1 MTDRLFSEIELE
13 EESNK
18 LDLTKEQAM
27 ARYKPEL
34 DSMNSLIKS
43 LDQYQLK
50 FGTQSNVYYE
60 VLELK
65 MKLVKNKEALEQFL
79 GDI

>member
-27 ARYKPEL
+27 VKYKPEL
-34 DSMNSLIKS
+34 DSMNNLIKS

-65 MKLVKNKEALEQFL
+65 AKLIKNKEALEQFL

>member
-27 ARYKPEL
+27 VKYKPEL
-34 DSMNSLIKS
+34 DCMNNLIKS

-65 MKLVKNKEALEQFL
+65 AKVIKNKEVLEQFL

>member
-27 ARYKPEL
+27 AKYKPEL
-34 DSMNSLIKS
+34 DSMNNLIKS

-50 FGTQSNVYYE
+50 FGTESNVYYE

-65 MKLVKNKEALEQFL
+65 AKLIKNKEALEQFL

>member
-18 LDLTKEQAM
+18 IDLTKEQAM
-27 ARYKPEL
+27 VKYKPEL
-34 DSMNSLIKS
+34 DSMNNLIKS

-65 MKLVKNKEALEQFL
+65 AKLIKNKEALEQFL

>member
-27 ARYKPEL
+27 AKYKPEL